1 MKNRSTKK
9 GFTLVELVIVIAV
22 IAILSAV
29 LIPTFSNVIENAN
42 KSKAMSEANNA
53 YKAYIANPD
62 NVQTLD
68 SLNLCIKSGTYY
80 YHVENGQFKTEEEDC
95 NGTHT
100 AGVAYK
106 QAEVKDG
113 ELEVKLD

>member
-42 KSKAMSEANNA
+42 KSKAMQQAENA
-53 YKAYIANPD
+53 YKAYISDPD
-62 NVQTLD
+62 VAQTLTT
-68 SLNLCIKSGTYY
+68 LNLCIKSGDYY
-80 YHVENGQFKTEEEDC
+80 YHVTAGQFSTKEQTC
-95 NGTHT
+95 NGSHT
-100 AGVAYK
+100 DPSEFTIKYV
-106 QAEVKDG
+106 VDG
-113 ELEVKLD
+113 TLSDSES

>member
-42 KSKAMSEANNA
+42 KSAAEQEANNL
-53 YKAYIANPD
+53 YKAWLAD
-62 NVQTLD
+62 NLTKD
-68 SLNLCIKSGTYY
+68 SVDATGNICIKYKNYYFHVTNGKFENVTEGHSDTGTPL
-80 YHVENGQFKTEEEDC
+80 V
-95 NGTHT
+95 
-100 AGVAYK
+100 
-106 QAEVKDG
+106 
-113 ELEVKLD
+113 LEVNTDGKLQIQQ

>member
-53 YKAYIANPD
+53 YKAYIADPD
-62 NVQTLD
+62 NAQTLA
-68 SLNLCIKSGTYY
+68 SLNFCIKSGNYY
-80 YHVENGQFKTEEEDC
+80 YHVTAGQFSTEEQDC
-95 NGTHT
+95 AGTTHS
-100 AGVAYK
+100 AGVTYT
-106 QAEVKDG
+106 VKY
-113 ELEVKLD
+113 VKNGVLSETE